1 MKKTWRCFH
10 CDEVFRSVAAAREH
24 FGTDQLMSDPACLI
38 KQSGELALLRA
49 LRNAEEELQRY
60 RNDDSDILRAM
71 HSMESDHAQA
81 LRREEEKGYSRGVS
95 DARREVVEEL
105 KGHPLGFMVDDS
117 IAALE
122 HTFAGTAAA

>member
-10 CDEVFRSVAAAREH
+10 CDEVFRSVDAARLH
-24 FGTDQLMSDPACLI
+24 FGSDQFREPACLI
-38 KQSGELALLRA
+38 KAAGEHALLVA
-49 LRNAEEELQRY
+49 LRNAEDELRRY
-60 RNDDSDILRAM
+60 RAEDSDVLRAM
-71 HSMESDHAQA
+71 HSQESDHVQA
-81 LRREEEKGYSRGVS
+81 LRREEEKGYSRGIR

-122 HTFAGTAAA
+122 RTFAGTATA